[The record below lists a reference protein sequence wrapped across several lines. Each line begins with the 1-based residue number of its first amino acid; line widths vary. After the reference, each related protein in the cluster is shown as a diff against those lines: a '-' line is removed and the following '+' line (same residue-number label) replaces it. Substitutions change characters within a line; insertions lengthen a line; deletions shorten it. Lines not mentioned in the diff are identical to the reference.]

1 MRARVRALKQPEKK
15 TLGAEE
21 GYRERATEQGASY
34 HHYLPKMG
42 EEKSER
48 ASERLQILILET
60 LSRS

>member
-21 GYRERATEQGASY
+21 GYRERASKSEQGASY

-42 EEKSER
+42 EEE
-48 ASERLQILILET
+48 SERLQILILET